1 MRRRSDTS
9 GRLQVEASQSLD
21 LTDDCDGQVLFKTRS
36 GQIVRARYGPTVK
49 EGDEY
54 ASSKELYENL
64 QKLVPSAE
72 CDSHL
77 KLVLPLASSE

>member
-1 MRRRSDTS
+1 M
-9 GRLQVEASQSLD
+9 
-21 LTDDCDGQVLFKTRS
+21 
-36 GQIVRARYGPTVK
+36 RARYGPTVK